1 MQLSYIFVFAPVIL
15 SHPAAIY
22 VYMWGKIVHDR
33 MFVNFNDRFRV
44 FMTYQLWKEY
54 CWLVKNF
61 SKNHMAIVM
70 VGYL

>member
-1 MQLSYIFVFAPVIL
+1 
-15 SHPAAIY
+15 
-22 VYMWGKIVHDR
+22 

-44 FMTYQLWKEY
+44 FMTYQFWKEY

-61 SKNHMAIVM
+61 SKNHMVM